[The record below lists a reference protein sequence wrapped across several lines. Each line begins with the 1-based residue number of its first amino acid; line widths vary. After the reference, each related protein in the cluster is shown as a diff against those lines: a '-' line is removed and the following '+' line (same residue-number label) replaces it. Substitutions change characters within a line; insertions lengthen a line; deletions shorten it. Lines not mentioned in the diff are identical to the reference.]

1 MSVIGAA
8 DFVVMNVLGA
18 QLANQAVDGLI
29 GFLGDGFLHLHLED
43 EMRSALKVEAE
54 LDLVAKVIFYLLQ
67 RGRKGRR
74 ADEHVDADEN
84 DSKDE

>member
-1 MSVIGAA
+1 
-8 DFVVMNVLGA
+8 MNVLGA
-18 QLANQAVDGLI
+18 QLSNQAVDGLI
-29 GFLGDGFLHLHLED
+29 GFLGDGFLNLYLED
-43 EMRSALKVEAE
+43 EMGSALKIEAE

-74 ADEHVDADEN
+74 ANDHVDAEKN